1 MKRKAAMIAIAMA
14 MTVSTAF
21 AGPASTLVAHA
32 EEAANVETQSED
44 NGDGSGDSGN
54 SDSGSSD
61 SGSTDS
67 GSSSSGST
75 DSGSSSSG
83 STDSGSGSSGST
95 DSGSGSSG
103 STDSGSG
110 SSGSTDSESGSS
122 GSTDSG
128 SGNSGSNGSSG
139 SGSNNS
145 GNTGSKDEDEDIIGS
160 ILDDLFGANKPKPD
174 PGAEGTTGGGMTEEE
189 AHESEI
195 RGNRP
200 SGYIDESGNYYKYH
214 YNEDGSWY
222 LEGLGISGTG
232 TPTIEEIEA
241 GLKGG
246 SGNTGST
253 GGSTISVNPVAP
265 GTSVTQ
271 TNKDGSV
278 TTLVGNAD
286 GTVTVTTVKLDGTV
300 STVTMPGSSFVAPGV
315 LPTGVTTFVPV
326 TDEATLAAFPEAMIV
341 TAPSGIPFIHA
352 LNPER
357 TIYSVWSDGYQ
368 VDAFMIQDANNAFV
382 PIQAAT
388 IVVTA
393 ENKAY
398 VNVTI
403 PENVK
408 GAKVFAAQEQKVG
421 FVKLFGINGVM
432 INGELAEEFVI
443 PDSVIPEA
451 N

>member
-54 SDSGSSD
+54 SDSGS
-61 SGSTDS
+61 TDS
-67 GSSSSGST
+67 GSS
-75 DSGSSSSG
+75 
-83 STDSGSGSSGST
+83 SSGST

-265 GTSVTQ
+265 GTSITT
-271 TNKDGSV
+271 TNNDGSV
-278 TTLVGNAD
+278 TTLLGNED
-286 GTVTVTTVKLDGTV
+286 GTVTVTTTKADGTV
-300 STVTMPGSSFVAPGV
+300 STVVVPGSSFITPGV
-315 LPTGVTTFVPV
+315 LPTGVTLFVPV
-326 TDEATLAAFPEAMIV
+326 TDEATLAALPEAMIV
-341 TAPSGIPFIHA
+341 TAPSGISFVHA

-357 TIYSVWSDGYQ
+357 TIYSVWWNGAQ
-368 VDAFMIQDANNAFV
+368 VDAFMIKDADGASV
-382 PIQAAT
+382 PIQDAT

-393 ENKAY
+393 DNKAY
-398 VNVTI
+398 VNVII
-403 PENVK
+403 PEGVE
-408 GAKVFAAQEQKVG
+408 GAGVYATREQKVG
-421 FVKLFGINGVM
+421 FVKMYGINGVM
-432 INGELAEEFVI
+432 INGELSEEFVI
-443 PDSVIPEA
+443 PETTVLEA

>member
-1 MKRKAAMIAIAMA
+1 MCAYSVFNTFPVYPLSAKPLILL
-14 MTVSTAF
+14 AF
-21 AGPASTLVAHA
+21 C
-32 EEAANVETQSED
+32 
-44 NGDGSGDSGN
+44 
-54 SDSGSSD
+54 
-61 SGSTDS
+61 
-67 GSSSSGST
+67 
-75 DSGSSSSG
+75 
-83 STDSGSGSSGST
+83 
-95 DSGSGSSG
+95 
-103 STDSGSG
+103 
-110 SSGSTDSESGSS
+110 
-122 GSTDSG
+122 
-128 SGNSGSNGSSG
+128 
-139 SGSNNS
+139 
-145 GNTGSKDEDEDIIGS
+145 
-160 ILDDLFGANKPKPD
+160 
-174 PGAEGTTGGGMTEEE
+174 
-189 AHESEI
+189 
-195 RGNRP
+195 RYR
-200 SGYIDESGNYYKYH
+200 YH
-214 YNEDGSWY
+214 
-222 LEGLGISGTG
+222 
-232 TPTIEEIEA
+232 
-241 GLKGG
+241 
-246 SGNTGST
+246 
-253 GGSTISVNPVAP
+253 
-265 GTSVTQ
+265 TS
-271 TNKDGSV
+271 
-278 TTLVGNAD
+278 L
-286 GTVTVTTVKLDGTV
+286 
-300 STVTMPGSSFVAPGV
+300 FVAPGI